1 MERNEFKIVK
11 DAVTGAKEAGM
22 RQELYEKKYRSKQQR
37 IDSGASILNDQT
49 LRSIY
54 SEGLDPTKSSSQLLR
69 KDLSRSRL
77 QEPTRLHVPPA
88 FADETFLSRNKGLFD
103 LRSQLDV
110 TQQELDNLKQ
120 GKARTKDAA
129 GKGPALGVGL
139 DVERTPKRQSK
150 REEPRANFSA
160 VQENQFFPD
169 EIVMPKKME
178 NPNLANNLDG
188 SLSRFRKS
196 QHPARVSGQQFSVR
210 DNFRDEKPDELEMMI
225 KQSNL
230 ELEQLR
236 KQNLDL
242 ETLNTKKEIELTK
255 AAMSG
260 KSLANK
266 GGQTSASLNSYASKA
281 NGNYNIKNMDMRRM
295 IQNGTRNPDLNDFE
309 RGLVYLQGQDEDNIN
324 LVSQIPVGTDLYRFY
339 TELLQRKEYDARR
352 SGEAAARADVESD
365 EEGLRG

>member
-88 FADETFLSRNKGLFD
+88 YADETFLSRNKGLFD

-129 GKGPALGVGL
+129 GKGPALGVGSMSKGL
-139 DVERTPKRQSK
+139 PRDSPNGKSPERTSRPCKKIS
-150 REEPRANFSA
+150 
-160 VQENQFFPD
+160 FFP
-169 EIVMPKKME
+169 MR
-178 NPNLANNLDG
+178 LLC
-188 SLSRFRKS
+188 
-196 QHPARVSGQQFSVR
+196 
-210 DNFRDEKPDELEMMI
+210 
-225 KQSNL
+225 
-230 ELEQLR
+230 LR
-236 KQNLDL
+236 KWRTP
-242 ETLNTKKEIELTK
+242 TLQIILMGLCRGF
-255 AAMSG
+255 AR
-260 KSLANK
+260 
-266 GGQTSASLNSYASKA
+266 AS
-281 NGNYNIKNMDMRRM
+281 IR
-295 IQNGTRNPDLNDFE
+295 PE
-309 RGLVYLQGQDEDNIN
+309 CLVNN
-324 LVSQIPVGTDLYRFY
+324 LVSGITSATRNLTNWR
-339 TELLQRKEYDARR
+339 
-352 SGEAAARADVESD
+352 
-365 EEGLRG
+365 